1 MKIEINPVD
10 LEKYVK
16 FVEKYNSLN
25 TNQRGAWQHNVFP
38 DDKPVLFSSYGKDG
52 VIEDRYTL
60 VVVPV
65 WMNLATIV
73 DDSDPKTETKIEKE
87 EFEDYVENTHN
98 GKLFMQ
104 KLKIQVMHT
113 DFKSGEKRVMKYGEF
128 LDEVRDYLGDVF
140 SSDRY
145 AKDKDTFLK
154 LDNLFE

>member
-38 DDKPVLFSSYGKDG
+38 DDKPVLFSSYGEDG

-65 WMNLATIV
+65 WMNLATAI
-73 DDSDPKTETKIEKE
+73 DDSDLKSEIRVEKE
-87 EFEDYVENTHN
+87 EFDDYVENAHN

-104 KLKIQVMHT
+104 KLKIHVLHT
-113 DFKSGEKRVMKYGEF
+113 DFKSGEKRMMRYSEF
-128 LDEVRDYLGDVF
+128 LNEVRNYLADVF
-140 SSDRY
+140 SSGMY
-145 AKDKDTFLK
+145 AKDKNIFLK
-154 LDNLFE
+154 LNNLFE